1 MAGVGG
7 KEQGNSN
14 LGDDNTVWVFCWGS
28 GCLGN
33 GEVEGVEEA

>member
-7 KEQGNSN
+7 KEQGNSD
-14 LGDDNTVWVFCWGS
+14 LGEDNTVCFVGGS